1 MSQMSW
7 SRDMPGRL
15 QQGSA
20 NWMEIGF
27 RQFWIL
33 GVVLLVLN
41 IGRLSGA
48 FNSNPMEKGVFLV
61 ALLLLCLRAPL
72 NKPALV
78 FLGLASLP
86 VFVFGA
92 LTSYSDFSWLR
103 LVMAYVALL
112 SVAGFYVVTPSRRD
126 SELILK
132 SIAVLPVVLLLYG
145 VLLFLAFGT
154 PLMMRDHTGAMR
166 LSGAT
171 IPAFL
176 AAAGYAASVAA
187 AYLYCHTR
195 KTAYFLLCVAALV
208 VSALSGSRTPTV
220 VALASAATVLFMRF
234 SGVQRIA
241 LVVLGGTGL
250 VLFLA
255 TAGDQLVMRFMASSS
270 SGRDMIWGI
279 VESWTAR
286 FPHTGIGFGH
296 SGAVIP
302 HYVSRIT
309 GTEATHN
316 EYLRLSLELGYW
328 GCALFLAGFMFM
340 CMAVVRRFSWEGL
353 LLFSLFFL
361 YAYTDN
367 VFFLTYALMGPLAC
381 IQGLL
386 LLHGAENQVQGAANK
401 NMQADDA
408 RPSRQDGRPA

>member
-1 MSQMSW
+1 
-7 SRDMPGRL
+7 
-15 QQGSA
+15 
-20 NWMEIGF
+20 METGF
-27 RQFWIL
+27 RQFWIF

-41 IGRLSGA
+41 LGRLSGA
-48 FNSNPMEKGVFLV
+48 FNSNPVEKGVFLI
-61 ALLLLCLRAPL
+61 ALLLFCLKRPL
-72 NKPALV
+72 NKPALAWMI
-78 FLGLASLP
+78 FLSLP

-92 LTSYSDFSWLR
+92 FTTYSDFSWLR
-103 LVMAYVALL
+103 LFMAYVALL

-132 SIAVLPVVLLLYG
+132 SIAVLPVVLMLYG
-145 VLLFLAFGT
+145 GLLFLVFGT

-195 KTAYFLLCVAALV
+195 KAGYFLLCVTALV
-208 VSALSGSRTPTV
+208 VCALSGSRTPTV
-220 VALASAATVLFMRF
+220 VALASAGAVLFIRF

-241 LVVLGGTGL
+241 LIVFGGTGL
-250 VLFLA
+250 LLFLA

-270 SGRDMIWGI
+270 SGRDMIWAI
-279 VESWTAR
+279 VESWTAHY
-286 FPHTGIGFGH
+286 PHTGIGFGH

-302 HYVSRIT
+302 WYVSRLT

-328 GCALFLAGFMFM
+328 GCAAFLFGFLGM
-340 CMAVVRRFSWEGL
+340 CVAALRRFSWEAL
-353 LLFSLFFL
+353 LLFALFLL

-381 IQGLL
+381 IQGLHL
-386 LLHGAENQVQGAANK
+386 LNRAEAQ
-401 NMQADDA
+401 DDA
-408 RPSRQDGRPA
+408 QGEEPSLDAAQASSPHRSRA